1 MRGALLGLCVARAG
15 GRAPLR
21 DIFSWK
27 QQHVGA
33 SRVYIAVGPWQTK
46 TTQAAAGG
54 DGGGSDAAMRQGVFP
69 SLRTLS
75 APAGRWWWAPLPP
88 RCAAAGDCWIERDDE
103 HQKQRGL
110 TTAHRRAGRPVV
122 APPAA
127 AVAAVLSVC
136 FTTAAARTMDSRGLL
151 SQRDVSDSDLLSA
164 PEAEAATNFVAA
176 AAVATTASTSSS
188 SVDHQE
194 TFSTTVGSGV
204 QRPRHVSDEEWASRV
219 LAVGRQWFSSQLALY
234 GFGELDNDYWLCS
247 DRHHQQRK
255 LPSLWSGLL
264 LVLQMFTT
272 GWYLFSTYTCYSDNS
287 PSSCT
292 TNSSQG
298 EQHEKV
304 DQHTK
309 VYFAAH
315 TFWDITDDLGAST
328 FFVLSL
334 INRALVMHAQLNSR
348 SRLTATANQLRPT
361 TSPSNMD
368 EVTTPW
374 SMQTIHPRHINRG
387 HLARSPS
394 GSTALE
400 IKLNII
406 SKKLCFLL
414 WLPVAIVH
422 VLLVVFDLRVS
433 DPDDSTS
440 LCSWQ
445 HSGTLILIFCYSRL
459 FLLLLLP
466 SISLGATAILLW
478 AESVSILQLADE
490 VINDIV
496 ETEVCDRNV
505 DTSLKSLRVVHN
517 RLQQAS
523 TQWSLTLLVQ
533 VLMFFSLA
541 VASIIDVWIKRRDV
555 FTVSTMVM
563 PLLWPLV
570 VSFAAIVF
578 TNQKLNHIPVRVSVE
593 FIFAD
598 AADRCTF
605 ADEFSRHIN
614 GFQVFGVSLTTKR
627 VCRSFLSAVAL
638 LVAGPF
644 VKMVIMYW

>member
-1 MRGALLGLCVARAG
+1 
-15 GRAPLR
+15 
-21 DIFSWK
+21 
-27 QQHVGA
+27 
-33 SRVYIAVGPWQTK
+33 
-46 TTQAAAGG
+46 
-54 DGGGSDAAMRQGVFP
+54 
-69 SLRTLS
+69 
-75 APAGRWWWAPLPP
+75 
-88 RCAAAGDCWIERDDE
+88 
-103 HQKQRGL
+103 
-110 TTAHRRAGRPVV
+110 
-122 APPAA
+122 
-127 AVAAVLSVC
+127 
-136 FTTAAARTMDSRGLL
+136 MDSRGLL
-151 SQRDVSDSDLLSA
+151 SQRDVSDSDLLNA
-164 PEAEAATNFVAA
+164 PEPEAATNFVAA

-219 LAVGRQWFSSQLALY
+219 LVVGRQWFSSQLALY

-272 GWYLFSTYTCYSDNS
+272 GWFLFSAYKNYSDNS
-287 PSSCT
+287 PR
-292 TNSSQG
+292 TNSSQV

-304 DQHTK
+304 DQHRQL
-309 VYFAAH
+309 YFAAQM
-315 TFWDITDDLGAST
+315 FWDLTADLGAST

-334 INRALVMHAQLNSR
+334 INRALVMHAQLSSR

-361 TSPSNMD
+361 TSPSDMD
-368 EVTTPW
+368 EDA
-374 SMQTIHPRHINRG
+374 MQTIHPRHINRG

-400 IKLNII
+400 IKLNRI
-406 SKKLCFLL
+406 SKRVCFLL

-422 VLLVVFDLRVS
+422 ALLVVFDQIVFLRGWRHS
-433 DPDDSTS
+433 STPF
-440 LCSWQ
+440 
-445 HSGTLILIFCYSRL
+445 LIFCP
-459 FLLLLLP
+459 LP

-496 ETEVCDRNV
+496 ATEVCDRNV
-505 DTSLKSLRVVHN
+505 DTSLKSLRVVRK

-533 VLMFFSLA
+533 VLMFLSLA
-541 VASIIDVWIKRRDV
+541 VACLVDVWIKRSDA
-555 FTVSTMVM
+555 FAVSTMVM

-627 VCRSFLSAVAL
+627 LCRSFLSAIAL

-644 VKMVIMYW
+644 VKKVIMYW